1 MTIRRN
7 PIRPVPTRQDVL
19 DAEGTVRDNER
30 DGGRDPDFLSDQEYR
45 GLITDYLASNGFD
58 VGGFSG
64 KSGDAR
70 LDALLDFP
78 RSNSVPFA
86 PETRRYRDVVPVR
99 RNPIRPKS
107 RKETAEFPVRERSS
121 FSRNKETIRYGG
133 VSSLS
138 SGRYLLEVDTLAKL
152 FYLGTVINPK
162 TMRPYFAA
170 AAKDSGDFFIF
181 VPTFNMTEI
190 EVVGRGYLDSG
201 GDYEGP
207 AHRTGMPRVHTPA
220 GIPTAE
226 KASGLG
232 TVLYTA
238 GALYGSYLAAKL
250 QEGAEAEDFPG
261 VDNNSAEDSGI
272 SSGYGASES
281 AQKWWRKA
289 VQNGLAYEEEGDE
302 EEESKSGNHS
312 YTKTVSVDVSEAFD
326 GERVN
331 KQIEQAVEDDVFSDA
346 IDAAGSDGDHYED
359 VHETYVRGMDYT
371 LSDVD
376 VQLIFDVS
384 IDVAFELEDGS
395 QTTDTVTFTVE
406 KDVTLDDIM
415 DRDDVIASLTESMF
429 NSIEE
434 ENQTREHDPERWAS
448 LVLLGD
454 EKFDAAVQ
462 RYAKETFDDSPPVSY
477 APVMSTLVVD
487 NLRTRRSR
495 YEIDVD
501 VRARVSGTV
510 KVKGDSI
517 FGYPVRNALRAGLI
531 LDVTPGLREDALEG
545 RGQGDNKEWLLGL
558 SKDDAKMIALNLDL
572 REIEDREALQFIQ
585 EILEETGATWQE
597 QSRFMRET
605 SLFHRERMADL
616 FGMPDPDAA
625 LQAAGFRVNPADVA
639 DVAYDVGVSPVAEQ
653 IYGDLAHLDDEGVE

>member
-1 MTIRRN
+1 
-7 PIRPVPTRQDVL
+7 
-19 DAEGTVRDNER
+19 
-30 DGGRDPDFLSDQEYR
+30 
-45 GLITDYLASNGFD
+45 
-58 VGGFSG
+58 
-64 KSGDAR
+64 
-70 LDALLDFP
+70 
-78 RSNSVPFA
+78 
-86 PETRRYRDVVPVR
+86 
-99 RNPIRPKS
+99 PKS
-107 RKETAEFPVRERSS
+107 RKETAEFPVRERGS
-121 FSRNKETIRYGG
+121 FKKEK
-133 VSSLS
+133 LS
-138 SGRYLLEVDTLAKL
+138 SYGLSSPAGGRFFLDAANEGKV
-152 FYLGTVINPK
+152 FYLGTIVNPR

-170 AAKDSGDFFIF
+170 AAQESGEFFVF

-201 GDYEGP
+201 GDYEEP

-220 GIPTAE
+220 GIPRDE

-238 GALYGSYLAAKL
+238 GALYGSYVAAGL
-250 QEGAEAEDFPG
+250 QEGAEAESFPG
-261 VDNNSAEDSGI
+261 VDDNSADDSGI
-272 SSGYGASES
+272 SSGYGASPE

-302 EEESKSGNHS
+302 EEESKSGNYS

-331 KQIEQAVEDDVFSDA
+331 KQIEQAVEDDVYSDA
-346 IDAAGSDGDHYED
+346 IDAARDDGDSFED
-359 VHETYVRGMDYT
+359 VNETYVRGMDYA

-384 IDVAFELEDGS
+384 VDVTFDLEDGS

-429 NSIEE
+429 VSIEQGSNE
-434 ENQTREHDPERWAS
+434 WTAALDS
-448 LVLLGD
+448 YI
-454 EKFDAAVQ
+454 EK
-462 RYAKETFDDSPPVSY
+462 TFDPPPVDS
-477 APVMSTLVVD
+477 APVMGTLVVD
-487 NLRTRRSR
+487 NLRARRRR

-510 KVKGDSI
+510 KGKGDSI

-545 RGQGDNKEWLLGL
+545 RGQGDDKEWLLGL
-558 SKDDAKMIALNLDL
+558 SKNDAKMIALNLDL

-585 EILEETGATWQE
+585 GILEETGATWQE

-616 FGMPDPDAA
+616 FGMPDPDVA
-625 LQAAGFRVNPADVA
+625 LQAAGFRVNPAD
-639 DVAYDVGVSPVAEQ
+639 DVGVSPVAEQ